1 LTEENVK
8 KRCSAEMSETQ
19 CWTQMKKL

>member
-1 LTEENVK
+1 LTEENVN